1 MIETVKHQ
9 HPPGHLYFL
18 REEIAA
24 LCVVKCRMSHER
36 VIRAGEPMLPVICRY
51 TESNYERVGLCGPEV
66 RAKRLGCS
74 HTSARIKL
82 EDAINEL
89 NTRDEEGNRLGRL
102 LSSEL
107 NWLNNQIHLLDH
119 RRGEAEKTLARM
131 LEDAYRAGGWGHK
144 GKNLIE
150 AENRIQELERAHNE
164 YVERIG
170 QLRDRIII
178 EIDKLIAPTAG
189 GLTLRTDC

>member
-1 MIETVKHQ
+1 
-9 HPPGHLYFL
+9 
-18 REEIAA
+18 
-24 LCVVKCRMSHER
+24 MSHER
-36 VIRAGEPMLPVICRY
+36 VIRAGEPKLPVICRF
-51 TESNYERVGLCGPEV
+51 TESNYERVGLCGPEI

-89 NTRDEEGNRLGRL
+89 DTKDEEGNRLGPL

-119 RRGEAEKTLARM
+119 RKGEAEKTLARM
-131 LEDAYRAGGWGHK
+131 LEDAYRTGGWGRK
-144 GKNLIE
+144 GKDLIE
-150 AENRIQELERAHNE
+150 AENRIQELERAHDE

-170 QLRDRIII
+170 GLRDRIII
-178 EIDKLIAPTAG
+178 EIDKLIESITG
-189 GLTLRTDC
+189 GLTLRSDC

>member
-1 MIETVKHQ
+1 MVKHQ
-9 HPPGHLYFL
+9 HPLGYLYSL

-24 LCVVKCRMSHER
+24 LSIVKCRMSHER
-36 VIRAGEPMLPVICRY
+36 VIRAGERMLPVICNF
-51 TESNYERVGLCGPEV
+51 TESNYERVGLCRPEI

-82 EDAINEL
+82 DEAINEL
-89 NTRDEEGNRLGRL
+89 NTRDEEGNRLSPL

-107 NWLNNQIHLLDH
+107 NWLNNEIHLLDH
-119 RRGEAEKTLARM
+119 RKGEAEKTLAGT
-131 LEDAYRAGGWGHK
+131 LEGAYRTGSWGRK
-144 GKNLIE
+144 DKDLIE
-150 AENRIQELERAHNE
+150 AENRIQELERVHDE

-178 EIDKLIAPTAG
+178 EIDKLIDSITS
-189 GLTLRTDC
+189 GLTFRSDC

>member
-1 MIETVKHQ
+1 MKQQ
-9 HPPGHLYFL
+9 HPLGHLYSL

-36 VIRAGEPMLPVICRY
+36 VIRAGEAMLPVTCRF
-51 TESNYERVGLCGPEV
+51 TESNYERVGLCKPEI

-89 NTRDEEGNRLGRL
+89 NTRDEEANRLGPL

-119 RRGEAEKTLARM
+119 RKGEAEKNLARM
-131 LEDAYRAGGWGHK
+131 LEDAYRAGGLRRK
-144 GKNLIE
+144 DKDMIE
-150 AENRIQELERAHNE
+150 AENRIQELERAHDE
-164 YVERIG
+164 YIERIG
-170 QLRDRIII
+170 RLRDRIMI
-178 EIDKLIAPTAG
+178 EIDKLIEPITVN
-189 GLTLRTDC
+189 